1 MPPNCLSLDKADKT
15 TRRITVLLVAL
26 VMNSLYGYTIAG
38 KKGKKNW
45 SYGFVDTPLLFFA
58 ECGSIDTAM
67 KTTLNT
73 YYNSL
78 FLNWAHGQMVAAV
91 DQSNNYATVC
101 KNAGGKL
108 FKSNLQVN
116 FVATTISGIIEPTGV
131 VSNYAS
137 CLTTSCSLS
146 TASELM
152 IAELDTIFNQ
162 VMNAAVNGNYG
173 IRSISANYN
182 LPKIT
187 SG

>member
-1 MPPNCLSLDKADKT
+1 MA
-15 TRRITVLLVAL
+15 RITVLLIAL
-26 VMNSLYGYTIAG
+26 VMNSFYGYTFAG
-38 KKGKKNW
+38 
-45 SYGFVDTPLLFFA
+45 
-58 ECGSIDTAM
+58 CGSVNTAM

-78 FLNWAHGQMVAAV
+78 FLNWANGQMVAAV
-91 DQSNNYATVC
+91 DKSNDYATVC

-108 FKSNLQVN
+108 FKSDLQVN
-116 FVATTISGIIEPTGV
+116 FVTTTKSGTIKPTGV

-146 TASELM
+146 TASKLM

-162 VMNAAVNGNYG
+162 VINAAVNGNYG
-173 IRSISANYN
+173 IRSISVKYS

-187 SG
+187 IG